1 MSSIPFTKTTKEEEK
16 EDNDRYERYTKGFI
30 AMTAITAIT
39 SLIIIVACFLYAP
52 AKCDDAGDKS
62 IFFQITCKIIG
73 SEYDPESPGILG
85 CILFALAFGWFIILS
100 MFLLDTR
107 PMIDF
112 FNSTET
118 LRMLKS
124 YLVYPFLAVLG
135 IVLALGIVSFIPMF
149 GLHRFV
155 DQKTTEDK
163 ERAMPFTDSDSIL
176 TKLVRRLKLTMPFRR
191 LYSNIINLLGF
202 ATTISRLGAVALIIA
217 ALVLFI
223 LYVSK
228 QFVGGITNIFRVVL
242 IVIGVLVASAIIMTI
257 YESAL
262 KKEKEYENMQSNSI
276 VLLLLKVIR
285 YIPCLIID
293 AVKWIKHE
301 FNITTRPVWILLLI
315 EAAIVGIYF
324 FIPFVLNSTVF
335 SGSTS
340 LTEDVVDTRKPTL
353 LKTLEN
359 VGIVRTPECATK
371 LKTKHS
377 YALSGWIFISSHPPS
392 MTSGGNKF
400 VSILDF
406 NGIPRIEYNAS
417 TNELRF
423 RIKIRTPSKSSGT
436 VALSTSSE
444 TDKTSVENTAMSLLD
459 SDFSNNDD
467 VNEGFEAFDNMLG
480 GTKSA
485 FSNEAAGTQESVSST
500 ASVVNNASSGVK
512 GWAKATIKTAVEKDK
527 SVKTLVPPEDSIM
540 VTIYTMPNFPLQ
552 KWNHFV
558 YNYDGSNIDIFINN
572 KLITSVT
579 NKFPHIEHGN
589 IVAGAS
595 MGVIGNLTNV
605 VAFSNH
611 LTKDVITGIYTKEDP
626 RGFLWSA
633 YSNTRVDEIMHN
645 V

>member
-1 MSSIPFTKTTKEEEK
+1 MSSVPFTKTTKDEEK
-16 EDNDRYERYTKGFI
+16 EDNDRYDRYTKGFI
-30 AMTAITAIT
+30 AMTTITAIT
-39 SLIIIVACFLYAP
+39 ALIIMVACFLYVP
-52 AKCDDAGDKS
+52 AKCDTPGEKS

-73 SEYDPESPGILG
+73 SEYDPENPGILG

-118 LRMLKS
+118 LTMIKS
-124 YLVYPFLAVLG
+124 YLVYPFLILLG
-135 IVLALGIVSFIPMF
+135 IVLPLGIVAFIPLF

-155 DQKTTEDK
+155 DQKTSEDK

-176 TKLVRRLKLTMPFRR
+176 TKLVRRLKLTMPLRR
-191 LYSNIINLLGF
+191 LYSNFINLLGF
-202 ATTISRLGAVALIIA
+202 ATMVSRLGAVALIIA

-228 QFVGGITNIFRVVL
+228 QFVGGITNIFKVVL
-242 IVIGVLVASAIIMTI
+242 IVIGILVASAIVMTI
-257 YESAL
+257 YESML
-262 KKEKEYENMQSNSI
+262 KKERDYENMQSNSI

-293 AVKWIKHE
+293 AVNWIRHE
-301 FNITTRPVWILLLI
+301 LNITTRPVWILLLI

-324 FIPFVLNSTVF
+324 FIPFVLNSTIF

-340 LTEDVVDTRKPTL
+340 LTEDIVDTSVPKQL
-353 LKTLEN
+353 ETLES

-377 YALSGWIFISSHPPS
+377 YALSGWVFISSHPPS
-392 MTSGGNKF
+392 MTSGGNTF
-400 VSILDF
+400 VNILDF
-406 NGIPRIEYNAS
+406 NGVPRIEYNAA

-423 RIKIRTPSKSSGT
+423 RIKMRKPSRSSGAT
-436 VALSTSSE
+436 TLSTTSE
-444 TDKTSVENTAMSLLD
+444 TDKTTVENTAMSLLD
-459 SDFSNNDD
+459 FNHEVD
-467 VNEGFEAFDNMLG
+467 EGFEAFEAFNNMMSG
-480 GTKSA
+480 A
-485 FSNEAAGTQESVSST
+485 EAAASNEAASTRESASST
-500 ASVVNNASSGVK
+500 ASVISGASSGAK
-512 GWAKATIKTAVEKDK
+512 GWAKANIKTSPEKDK
-527 SVKTLVPPEDSIM
+527 SVKTLVPPEDSVM
-540 VTIYTMPNFPLQ
+540 VTIYTMSNFPLQ
-552 KWNHFV
+552 RWNHLV

-572 KLITSVT
+572 KLVTSVT
-579 NKFPHIEHGN
+579 NKFPLIEHGN
-589 IVAGAS
+589 IVSGAS

-633 YSNTRVDEIMHN
+633 YSNTRVDELMHN

>member
-135 IVLALGIVSFIPMF
+135 IILALGIVSFIPLF

-163 ERAMPFTDSDSIL
+163 ERAIPFTDSDSIL

-191 LYSNIINLLGF
+191 LYSNFINLLGF

-315 EAAIVGIYF
+315 EAAIV
-324 FIPFVLNSTVF
+324 
-335 SGSTS
+335 
-340 LTEDVVDTRKPTL
+340 EDVGK
-353 LKTLEN
+353 
-359 VGIVRTPECATK
+359 C
-371 LKTKHS
+371 
-377 YALSGWIFISSHPPS
+377 
-392 MTSGGNKF
+392 
-400 VSILDF
+400 
-406 NGIPRIEYNAS
+406 
-417 TNELRF
+417 
-423 RIKIRTPSKSSGT
+423 
-436 VALSTSSE
+436 
-444 TDKTSVENTAMSLLD
+444 
-459 SDFSNNDD
+459 
-467 VNEGFEAFDNMLG
+467 
-480 GTKSA
+480 
-485 FSNEAAGTQESVSST
+485 
-500 ASVVNNASSGVK
+500 
-512 GWAKATIKTAVEKDK
+512 
-527 SVKTLVPPEDSIM
+527 
-540 VTIYTMPNFPLQ
+540 
-552 KWNHFV
+552 WNC
-558 YNYDGSNIDIFINN
+558 
-572 KLITSVT
+572 
-579 NKFPHIEHGN
+579 
-589 IVAGAS
+589 
-595 MGVIGNLTNV
+595 
-605 VAFSNH
+605 
-611 LTKDVITGIYTKEDP
+611 
-626 RGFLWSA
+626 
-633 YSNTRVDEIMHN
+633 
-645 V
+645 